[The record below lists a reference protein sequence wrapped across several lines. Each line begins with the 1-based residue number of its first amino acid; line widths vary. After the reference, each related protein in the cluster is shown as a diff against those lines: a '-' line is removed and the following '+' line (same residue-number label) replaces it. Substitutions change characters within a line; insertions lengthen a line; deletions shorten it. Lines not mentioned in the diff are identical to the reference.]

1 VEEFRGVT
9 EMTDKRPDYLNCP
22 MTPGVIRGIKE
33 RQENWDRKHPEEVKK
48 LEELRGV
55 IVNETQ

>member
-1 VEEFRGVT
+1 
-9 EMTDKRPDYLNCP
+9 MTDKRPDYLNCP